1 MWWIVSLI
9 LIFPLIIEAL
19 VTTFVLMVMLNGY
32 SSLPDALVNLY
43 LASAVVM
50 LLSLGFGAGFVA
62 HKWAAL
68 RPISLW
74 ASGSLSG
81 FVALVLYPPLL
92 IALIFG
98 LLAMFGML

>member
-1 MWWIVSLI
+1 MWLIISLLLI
-9 LIFPLIIEAL
+9 LLLSLEGVVSTFFIII
-19 VTTFVLMVMLNGY
+19 MLNGY

-92 IALIFG
+92 IALTFG

>member
-1 MWWIVSLI
+1 MWLIISLLLI
-9 LIFPLIIEAL
+9 LLLSFEGVVSTFFIII
-19 VTTFVLMVMLNGY
+19 MLNGY

>member
-1 MWWIVSLI
+1 MWLIISLLLI
-9 LIFPLIIEAL
+9 LLLSFEGVVSTFFVII
-19 VTTFVLMVMLNGY
+19 MLNGY

-92 IALIFG
+92 ITLIFG

>member
-1 MWWIVSLI
+1 MWLIISLLLI
-9 LIFPLIIEAL
+9 LLLSFEGVVSTFFVII
-19 VTTFVLMVMLNGY
+19 MLNGY

-43 LASAVVM
+43 LASAVVI

-74 ASGSLSG
+74 VSSSLSG

-92 IALIFG
+92 IALSFG

>member
-1 MWWIVSLI
+1 MWLIISLLLI
-9 LIFPLIIEAL
+9 LLLSFEGVVSTFFVII
-19 VTTFVLMVMLNGY
+19 MLNGY